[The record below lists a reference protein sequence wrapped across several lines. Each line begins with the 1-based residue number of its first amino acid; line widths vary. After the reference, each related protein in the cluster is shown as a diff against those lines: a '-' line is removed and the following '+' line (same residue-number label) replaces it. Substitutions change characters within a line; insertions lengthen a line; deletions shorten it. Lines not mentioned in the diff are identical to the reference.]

1 MPEISDRLV
10 VRPSSFGGDDVLLG
24 AAALVLDRELGL
36 R

>member
-10 VRPSSFGGDDVLLG
+10 VRASSFGVDDVLLG
-24 AAALVLDRELGL
+24 AAALVMDRELGI